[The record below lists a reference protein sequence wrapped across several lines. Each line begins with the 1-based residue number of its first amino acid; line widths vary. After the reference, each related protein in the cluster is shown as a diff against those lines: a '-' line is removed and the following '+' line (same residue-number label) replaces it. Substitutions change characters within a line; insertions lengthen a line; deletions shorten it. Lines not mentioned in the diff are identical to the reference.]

1 MNPYCPH
8 LKFMYNC
15 SFFTPPASGV
25 ITPKQV
31 LPCAEWVEV
40 ITDGVVFFEWEGK
53 LREFRKGT
61 IFWHKAGDW
70 TVWQTTREEPYSCGV
85 FLFDTDGAPP
95 VPPRVSQWASAISS
109 RDFIV
114 DASQAFH
121 RQTVNPEILASYV
134 YNTLLRASSPVIPSQ
149 FPPQLEELL
158 AMIDESP
165 GGFVPV
171 SELAAKINSSESFVF
186 TLFRKY
192 LKCPP
197 HRYMLKQQL
206 AKARILLTGKRYS
219 IKEIALLC
227 GFESLEVF
235 YRRFREASGM
245 APGEYRKRY
254 LSR

>member
-85 FLFDTDGAPP
+85 FLFAYKTAAWQGAEGEIFLSPPRRRGNASKAP
-95 VPPRVSQWASAISS
+95 VPQARSS
-109 RDFIV
+109 RD
-114 DASQAFH
+114 
-121 RQTVNPEILASYV
+121 
-134 YNTLLRASSPVIPSQ
+134 
-149 FPPQLEELL
+149 
-158 AMIDESP
+158 
-165 GGFVPV
+165 
-171 SELAAKINSSESFVF
+171 
-186 TLFRKY
+186 
-192 LKCPP
+192 
-197 HRYMLKQQL
+197 
-206 AKARILLTGKRYS
+206 
-219 IKEIALLC
+219 
-227 GFESLEVF
+227 
-235 YRRFREASGM
+235 
-245 APGEYRKRY
+245 
-254 LSR
+254 